1 MAEELVKENYH
12 GCEKVVEKEKEV
24 MIRWKDLLALL
35 DKHKI
40 SLTTLSWLMST
51 LREIDTLIGTNDEL
65 TVRFKTHFVWLSQLM
80 IPLLGKLPE

>member
-65 TVRFKTHFVWLSQLM
+65 AVRFDNNFVGLQHLM
-80 IPLLGKLPE
+80 IPHF